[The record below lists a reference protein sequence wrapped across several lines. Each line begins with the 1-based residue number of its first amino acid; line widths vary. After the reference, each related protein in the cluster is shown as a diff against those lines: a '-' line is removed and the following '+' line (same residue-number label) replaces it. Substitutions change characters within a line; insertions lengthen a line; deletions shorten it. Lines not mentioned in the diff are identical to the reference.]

1 MVRLGQASTA
11 PRAEGN
17 FNSAATAIVNHQA
30 VAAVHFCNE
39 GIGTVRTIRVD
50 DANPVEIVVH
60 SSAAWNR
67 SHGAMWRQR
76 DRESN
81 VRYPSHIRH
90 SAYAHKQ
97 TLGMAV
103 PIPLAVLG

>member
-39 GIGTVRTIRVD
+39 GIGTVRTIRMD
-50 DANPVEIVVH
+50 DANPIQIVGH
-60 SSAAWNR
+60 PSAAWNR
-67 SHGAMWRQR
+67 SHGAMWR
-76 DRESN
+76 
-81 VRYPSHIRH
+81 
-90 SAYAHKQ
+90 
-97 TLGMAV
+97 
-103 PIPLAVLG
+103 